1 MFRIVFA
8 LLAALA
14 LSAAPPR
21 RVVSHT
27 VGTDDLLLALAD
39 PGQIAALSHLS
50 QDARFSPRVKDTA
63 AYPTLRDSEAES
75 ILRFK
80 PDLVLVTSYSRPEV
94 ITLLT
99 RAKVPLLRFDRFE
112 SLDDAF
118 ANLRTLGQRLGQEA
132 RAEVVIRET
141 QARVADLQRRL
152 QGVKPVR
159 ALSVGFYPFTA
170 GSDTTFDDICRHAG
184 ALNVAAELKG
194 HQPTPSEKLLLWN
207 PEVLVGPRDEDNG
220 RNLGPYLKATAPYK
234 FLPATKQDR
243 LVLIPGALLSST
255 THTRVDAYEWVARA
269 LHPER
274 FK

>member
-1 MFRIVFA
+1 MFRLVLA

-21 RVVSHT
+21 RVVSHA
-27 VGTDDLLLALAD
+27 VGTDDLLLALAE
-39 PGQIAALSHLS
+39 PGQVAALSHLS
-50 QDARFSPRVKDTA
+50 RDSRFSPRVQDTA
-63 AYPTLRDSEAES
+63 RHAALRDSEAES

-94 ITLLT
+94 IALLT

-112 SLDDAF
+112 SLEDAYT
-118 ANLRTLGQRLGQEA
+118 NLRTLGQRLGKEA
-132 RAEVVIRET
+132 RAEAVIVET
-141 QARVADLQRRL
+141 QARVMDLQRRL
-152 QGVKPVR
+152 QGVRPVR
-159 ALSVGFYPFTA
+159 ALSAGFYPFTA

-184 ALNVAAELKG
+184 AINVAAELKG

-207 PEVLVGPRDEDNG
+207 PEVLVGPKDEEAG
-220 RNLGPYLKATAPYK
+220 RKLSDYLKVTAPYK
-234 FLPATKQDR
+234 FLPATKQGR
-243 LVLIPGALLSST
+243 LVMIPGALLAST
-255 THTRVDAYEWVARA
+255 THTRVEAYEWLARA